1 MLCQA
6 LWTSVFSEPYV
17 LALVSV
23 PFATPAVYKQPRPAK
38 LWWLVKSDFPTYS
51 LVPPDTS
58 EEADLSCSSSWPV
71 ALSQHSTLVQCV
83 WPCAPRR
90 VSLSDKYSQ
99 GHPLAPSL
107 RPVGAWQTPHN
118 NSVLMVLLSQEVG
131 WGAAASKNLWLGVW
145 A

>member
-1 MLCQA
+1 MSSLLSRSLSLRRLCTNSPGWPSYGDLLNQI
-6 LWTSVFSEPYV
+6 F
-17 LALVSV
+17 
-23 PFATPAVYKQPRPAK
+23 QPILSCP
-38 LWWLVKSDFPTYS
+38 PTHI
-51 LVPPDTS
+51 

-107 RPVGAWQTPHN
+107 QPVGAWQTPHN